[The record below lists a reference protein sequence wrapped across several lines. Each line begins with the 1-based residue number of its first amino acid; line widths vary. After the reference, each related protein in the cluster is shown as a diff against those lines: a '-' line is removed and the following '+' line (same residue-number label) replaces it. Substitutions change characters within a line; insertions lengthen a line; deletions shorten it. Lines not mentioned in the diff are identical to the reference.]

1 MFSTPTT
8 PSLLHSHHSHHSHTG
23 LATLSKTEKDVAELQ
38 VDLSHTMVQVEE
50 KVKATDALMITMAAS
65 KQEAGVQ
72 QAIAEVEKGKA
83 TVAAAGAAKIEK
95 SAEAE
100 LAEAKPGTTT
110 ITTKHCYETLLR
122 ITTTNYYYYNH
133 PSLLTPLLAPLHLT
147 PLHLSPPLSPLL
159 HSSSTPSHGRGGG
172 GGRRIK
178 FSGHHGIERVQ
189 QTTGRGGQSDGVRA
203 NDVRG

>member
-110 ITTKHCYETLLR
+110 ITTKHYYELLLLQSP
-122 ITTTNYYYYNH
+122 ITTHTTTCTTPPHTTPPYTTTLST
-133 PSLLTPLLAPLHLT
+133 PPLLLHPQPWT
-147 PLHLSPPLSPLL
+147 RRRRR
-159 HSSSTPSHGRGGG
+159 STY
-172 GGRRIK
+172 
-178 FSGHHGIERVQ
+178 
-189 QTTGRGGQSDGVRA
+189 
-203 NDVRG
+203 

>member
-1 MFSTPTT
+1 MFSAPTT
-8 PSLLHSHHSHHSHTG
+8 PSLLHSHHSHTG

-65 KQEAGVQ
+65 KQEAGRQ

-110 ITTKHCYETLLR
+110 ITTKHYYELLLLQSP
-122 ITTTNYYYYNH
+122 ITTHTTTCTTPPHTTPPYTTTLST
-133 PSLLTPLLAPLHLT
+133 PPLLPHPQPWT
-147 PLHLSPPLSPLL
+147 RRRRR
-159 HSSSTPSHGRGGG
+159 STY
-172 GGRRIK
+172 
-178 FSGHHGIERVQ
+178 
-189 QTTGRGGQSDGVRA
+189 
-203 NDVRG
+203 

>member
-1 MFSTPTT
+1 
-8 PSLLHSHHSHHSHTG
+8 

-122 ITTTNYYYYNH
+122 ITTTTITHHYSHHY
-133 PSLLTPLLAPLHLT
+133 LHHST
-147 PLHLSPPLSPLL
+147 SHHSTLHHHSL
-159 HSSSTPSHGRGGG
+159 HSSTPPLLLHPQPWTRRRRRSTY
-172 GGRRIK
+172 
-178 FSGHHGIERVQ
+178 
-189 QTTGRGGQSDGVRA
+189 
-203 NDVRG
+203 

>member
-1 MFSTPTT
+1 MFSAPTT
-8 PSLLHSHHSHHSHTG
+8 PSLLHSHHSHTG

-65 KQEAGVQ
+65 KQEAGRQ

-110 ITTKHCYETLLR
+110 ITTKHYYELLLR
-122 ITTTNYYYYNH
+122 NTTTKHYYELLLLQSPITTHTTTCTTPPHTTPPYTTTLST
-133 PSLLTPLLAPLHLT
+133 PPLLPHPQPWT
-147 PLHLSPPLSPLL
+147 RRRRR
-159 HSSSTPSHGRGGG
+159 STY
-172 GGRRIK
+172 
-178 FSGHHGIERVQ
+178 
-189 QTTGRGGQSDGVRA
+189 
-203 NDVRG
+203 